1 MLHNSSPDWF
11 RLDGPGEK
19 LFFDLMKIKRSVF
32 LVAVLACLAVLA
44 ASGQKAAETG
54 NSPQPVSLYD
64 RVMKSGKIRAAYT
77 IYPPGCFKDENGKLK
92 GVFVETL
99 EEAAKNLG
107 LTVEWTEAVGREE
120 QVKGLDNGRYDMI
133 GSAVWANPERAKLAT
148 LSRPLYYSPF
158 YIYARKDD
166 PKFNENI
173 RLAALDSP
181 DVRIAMV
188 AGSTAEAIAKDQF
201 PSATRVALPR
211 MTDHEG
217 SFLHATNNPA
227 DIIIMEKSQAM
238 KLLESNPGTIV
249 NIRPSVPLRVI
260 GNCYMFKRNELEFQ
274 NMLNSEIND
283 LLTSGFV
290 ERELEKYE
298 KYPNSQ
304 LRIAPPYLQD

>member
-1 MLHNSSPDWF
+1 
-11 RLDGPGEK
+11 
-19 LFFDLMKIKRSVF
+19 MKIKQAIF
-32 LVAVLACLAVLA
+32 LVAVLACMAAPA
-44 ASGQKAAETG
+44 ASGQKVTATG
-54 NSPQPVSLYD
+54 SPPQTVSLYD
-64 RVMKSGKIRAAYT
+64 RVMKSGRIRAAYT

-107 LTVEWTEAVGREE
+107 LTVEWTEEVGRAAQIE
-120 QVKGLDNGRYDMI
+120 GLENDRYDMI

-148 LSRPLYYSPF
+148 LSSPLYYSPF
-158 YIYARKDD
+158 YLYARKDD

-173 RLAALDSP
+173 RMAALNSP
-181 DVRIAMV
+181 KVRIAMV

-201 PSATRVALPR
+201 PNATRVALPR
-211 MTDHEG
+211 MTDYG
-217 SFLHATNNPA
+217 VSFLNATSNKA

-249 NIRPSVPLRVI
+249 NIKPSVPLRVI

-290 ERELEKYE
+290 ERQLEKYE

-304 LRIAPPYLQD
+304 LRIAPPYWQN

>member
-1 MLHNSSPDWF
+1 
-11 RLDGPGEK
+11 
-19 LFFDLMKIKRSVF
+19 MKIIQSIF
-32 LVAVLACLAVLA
+32 PVAVLACMAVFI
-44 ASGQKAAETG
+44 ASGQKVTETG
-54 NSPQPVSLYD
+54 NSPQHVSLYD

-107 LTVEWTEAVGREE
+107 FTVEWTEEVGRAAQIE
-120 QVKGLDNGRYDMI
+120 GLENDRYDMI

-148 LSRPLYYSPF
+148 LSSPLYYSPF

-173 RLAALDSP
+173 RMAALNSP

-188 AGSTAEAIAKDQF
+188 AGSTSEAITKDQF
-201 PSATRVALPR
+201 PNATRVALPR
-211 MTDHEG
+211 MTDRG
-217 SFLHATNNPA
+217 VSFLDATNNKV

-249 NIRPSVPLRVI
+249 NIKPSVPLRVI
-260 GNCYMFKRNELEFQ
+260 GNCYMFRRNELEFQ

-290 ERELEKYE
+290 ERQLEKYE
-298 KYPNSQ
+298 KYANSQ
-304 LRIAPPYLQD
+304 LRIAPPYWQD